1 VILGL
6 TGPNAAGKGEVA
18 SHLERCGFKLHS
30 LSDIVREEA
39 ARQGFPPERE
49 HLIRIGNQL
58 RRELGAGALATR
70 ILSRLGSRDVVD
82 SIRNPAEVAVL
93 RERKDF
99 VLLGISAQP
108 ETRFRRSLERGRP
121 GDPETFEAFEARE
134 RQENSAD
141 PGAQQLG
148 ATFELADHVLC
159 NNGDLDGLGSAV
171 DELLASLQTVTR

>member
-1 VILGL
+1 MILGL
-6 TGPNAAGKGEVA
+6 TGPNAARKGEVA

-49 HLIRIGNQL
+49 HLIRVGNEL
-58 RRELGAGALATR
+58 RRELGADALATR
-70 ILSRLGSRDVVD
+70 ILSRLGQRDVVD

-93 RERKDF
+93 REREDF
-99 VLLGISAQP
+99 VLLGITAQP

-121 GDPETFEAFEARE
+121 GDPETFEVFQARE
-134 RQENSAD
+134 RQENSSD

-148 ATFELADHVLC
+148 ATFELADHVLW

-171 DELLASLQTVTR
+171 DDLLASLQTGTR

>member
-30 LSDIVREEA
+30 LADIVREEA

-49 HLIRIGNQL
+49 HLIRVGNEL
-58 RRELGAGALATR
+58 RRDLGAGALATR
-70 ILSRLGSRDVVD
+70 ILSRLGQRDAVD

-93 RERKDF
+93 REREEF
-99 VLLGISAQP
+99 VLLGITAQP

-121 GDPETFEAFEARE
+121 GDPETFEVFQARE
-134 RQENSAD
+134 RQENSSD